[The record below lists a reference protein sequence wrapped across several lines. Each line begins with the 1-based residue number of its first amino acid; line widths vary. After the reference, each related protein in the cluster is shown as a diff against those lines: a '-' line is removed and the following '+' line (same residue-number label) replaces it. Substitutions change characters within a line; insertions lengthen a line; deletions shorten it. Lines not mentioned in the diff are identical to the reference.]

1 MFDLQGLQ
9 GLWMNWK
16 KGELFDL
23 SNEPNQEIF
32 IYKTFRYFNFNS
44 HKLKYEEMME
54 NLNNYIS
61 VNLTNYMSLS
71 LIN

>member
-23 SNEPNQEIF
+23 SNEQNQEIF
-32 IYKTFRYFNFNS
+32 IFKKYFN
-44 HKLKYEEMME
+44 
-54 NLNNYIS
+54 I
-61 VNLTNYMSLS
+61 
-71 LIN
+71 

>member
-23 SNEPNQEIF
+23 SNEQNQEIF
-32 IYKTFRYFNFNS
+32 IFKISQSEILANS
-44 HKLKYEEMME
+44 Q
-54 NLNNYIS
+54 
-61 VNLTNYMSLS
+61 
-71 LIN
+71 